1 MFRKLLIV
9 FASGV
14 ILTIVAFSAAW
25 VIGGDKFRQDVNNG
39 DFDWTIGSDDDGAD
53 SPQTTRN
60 FTIQPGARLAMD
72 VPVQLVFTKGDK
84 AEMVVSGPQK
94 LVDRLTWENGRL
106 AMKGS
111 WHGRKGLK
119 VRITAPEIEGLDF
132 DAPGDVTLTG
142 LDQDSLTVNGNG
154 ALSLD
159 ASGKVRKLAVSTEGA
174 GDLDFGK
181 LQVQDATIRVDGAGN
196 MTIGASGDVD
206 VQINGIGNVTLVRK
220 PANLRQVINGI
231 GNVSHDYN

>member
-25 VIGGDKFRQDVNNG
+25 VVGGDKFRRDVNEG
-39 DFDWTIGSDDDGAD
+39 DFNWTIGDDDEAAN
-53 SPQTTRN
+53 SPQITRN
-60 FTIQPGARLAMD
+60 FAIQPGARLAMD
-72 VPVQLVFTKGDK
+72 VPVQLVFTRGDK
-84 AEMVVSGPQK
+84 AEMVVTGPQK

-106 AMKGS
+106 AIKGD

-132 DAPGDVTLTG
+132 DAPGEVTLTG
-142 LDQDSLTVNGNG
+142 LDQDSLNVNGNG

-159 ASGKVRKLAVSTEGA
+159 ASGKVRKLAVTTDGA
-174 GDLDFGK
+174 GSLDFGK
-181 LQVQDATIRVDGAGN
+181 LQVQDATIRVNGAGN
-196 MTIGASGDVD
+196 MTIGATGNVD

-220 PANLRQVINGI
+220 PANLKSEINGI
-231 GNVSHDYN
+231 GNVSHDYK

>member
-25 VIGGDKFRQDVNNG
+25 VVGGDKFRRDVNEG
-39 DFDWTIGSDDDGAD
+39 DFNWTIGDDDEAAN
-53 SPQTTRN
+53 SPQITRN
-60 FTIQPGARLAMD
+60 FAIQPGARLAMD

-84 AEMVVSGPQK
+84 AEMVVTGPQK

-106 AMKGS
+106 AIKGD

-159 ASGKVRKLAVSTEGA
+159 ASGKVRKLAVTTDGA
-174 GDLDFGK
+174 GSLDFAK
-181 LQVQDATIRVDGAGN
+181 LQVQDATIRVNGAGN
-196 MTIGASGDVD
+196 MVIGASGNVD

-220 PANLRQVINGI
+220 PANLKSEINGI
-231 GNVSHDYN
+231 GNVSHDYK

>member
-25 VIGGDKFRQDVNNG
+25 VVGGDKFRRDVNEG
-39 DFDWTIGSDDDGAD
+39 DFNWTIGDDDEAAN
-53 SPQTTRN
+53 SPQITRN
-60 FTIQPGARLAMD
+60 FAIQPGARLAMD

-84 AEMVVSGPQK
+84 AEMVVTGPQK

-106 AMKGS
+106 AIKGD

-159 ASGKVRKLAVSTEGA
+159 ASGKVRKLAVTTDGA
-174 GDLDFGK
+174 GSLDFGK
-181 LQVQDATIRVDGAGN
+181 LQVQDATIRVNGAGN
-196 MTIGASGDVD
+196 MVIGASGNVD

-220 PANLRQVINGI
+220 PANLKSEINGI
-231 GNVSHDYN
+231 GNVSHDYK

>member
-25 VIGGDKFRQDVNNG
+25 VVGGDKFRRDVNEG
-39 DFDWTIGSDDDGAD
+39 DFNWTIGDDDEAAN
-53 SPQTTRN
+53 SPQITRN
-60 FTIQPGARLAMD
+60 FAIQPGARLAMD
-72 VPVQLVFTKGDK
+72 VPVQLVFTRGDK
-84 AEMVVSGPQK
+84 AEMVVTGPQK

-106 AMKGS
+106 AIKGD

-159 ASGKVRKLAVSTEGA
+159 ASGKVRKLAVTTDGA
-174 GDLDFGK
+174 GNLDFGK
-181 LQVQDATIRVDGAGN
+181 VDVQDATIRVNGAGN
-196 MTIGASGDVD
+196 MVIGASGNVD

-220 PANLRQVINGI
+220 PANLKSEINGI
-231 GNVSHDYN
+231 GNVSHDYK